1 MDALIGLPWFM
12 PEKSNK
18 PARSSDRPRNK
29 ARKTKMLGGRKKQ
42 VQECEDE
49 ISTFSSSVDRREQ
62 NPFSDEAESIT
73 DRFLLDST
81 VQPTLV
87 PHSHSLSVL
96 MADQKE
102 SPSCNFQKHVPV
114 GEAIQLSS
122 GPAIAMGAWNSG
134 VSILDSDIC
143 RCIGKVTGNKNE
155 SVAQK
160 V

>member
-1 MDALIGLPWFM
+1 
-12 PEKSNK
+12 
-18 PARSSDRPRNK
+18 
-29 ARKTKMLGGRKKQ
+29 
-42 VQECEDE
+42 
-49 ISTFSSSVDRREQ
+49 
-62 NPFSDEAESIT
+62 
-73 DRFLLDST
+73 
-81 VQPTLV
+81 
-87 PHSHSLSVL
+87 

-134 VSILDSDIC
+134 VSILDSDIR

-160 V
+160 VWGICKSLGVSFSGNDEVMVQMVENLEKRDQAQIAKSDVLVFGKCFTWFTPDGSVMSQIDRFLLS